1 MDFAQL
7 LLKIMPIRDRLVHP
21 KRTLEHLLGKRRSL
35 SDPMKRE
42 KNLFPKLISDENLK
56 KAIITVINSH
66 RWVRYPDV
74 PNRTA
79 KWLEDT
85 LDKRV
90 AELKKIIIEG
100 YVPNEVTRKKRYDR
114 NARKWRDICEPK
126 MFPDQ
131 CVHHALVQ
139 VVEPI
144 MMHGMDK
151 WCCGSI
157 KGRGAHYGVKAIK
170 KWINED
176 KSGTRYC
183 IEADIY
189 HFYDSLKP
197 DMVIARM
204 KCLIKD
210 HNVLDLMER
219 ILTDGVQIGAYC
231 SQWFANTFL
240 QPLDHAIRENFKVA
254 HYVRY
259 MDNFTIFC
267 NRKRE
272 AKKLLQ
278 FIQDWLADHGLK
290 LKGNWQIFRT
300 NKRLPNA
307 LGYRFGKG
315 YTLLRKQSLLTLKR
329 QLKSYYRIRER
340 GNKVSIKFAQALISR
355 LGMLRHCNS
364 YNIYHR
370 FIRKHTLRN
379 LKVVVRTWQN
389 NVLVAA

>member
-7 LLKIMPIRDRLVHP
+7 LLIIMPIRDRLVHP

-144 MMHGMDK
+144 MMRGMDK
-151 WCCGSI
+151 WCCG
-157 KGRGAHYGVKAIK
+157 
-170 KWINED
+170 
-176 KSGTRYC
+176 T
-183 IEADIY
+183 
-189 HFYDSLKP
+189 
-197 DMVIARM
+197 
-204 KCLIKD
+204 
-210 HNVLDLMER
+210 
-219 ILTDGVQIGAYC
+219 
-231 SQWFANTFL
+231 
-240 QPLDHAIRENFKVA
+240 
-254 HYVRY
+254 
-259 MDNFTIFC
+259 
-267 NRKRE
+267 
-272 AKKLLQ
+272 
-278 FIQDWLADHGLK
+278 
-290 LKGNWQIFRT
+290 
-300 NKRLPNA
+300 
-307 LGYRFGKG
+307 
-315 YTLLRKQSLLTLKR
+315 
-329 QLKSYYRIRER
+329 
-340 GNKVSIKFAQALISR
+340 
-355 LGMLRHCNS
+355 
-364 YNIYHR
+364 
-370 FIRKHTLRN
+370 
-379 LKVVVRTWQN
+379 
-389 NVLVAA
+389 